1 MEDEEELEEDIR
13 TQGLEGVIPV
23 KGTGAGG
30 TCISLSLSQNF
41 SYRHTLH
48 Y

>member
-30 TCISLSLSQNF
+30 VYLSV
-41 SYRHTLH
+41 
-48 Y
+48 